1 MYQCKMIAR
10 LNSVTSVA
18 LLLCC
23 LASPGGSLAQ
33 VPGSLAAK
41 PYFSLST
48 NEAVRPGEAVPVSIQ
63 TNNVTKLQFRL
74 YKVNDPLRF
83 FAQLPDAHRFGGSMR
98 RSVVATTPLEKFRV
112 WKSGWRA
119 RFRNVFRA
127 QFSAESRAGIRQALA
142 KKEPPAA
149 PAMPPPAA
157 VADFASI
164 PVLNPQQLVRTWE
177 QVILKRQPWESATV
191 KVPLEKTGVYVLEA
205 TDGTLQAYTL
215 LSATSVA
222 IVTKSHAGKILI
234 RVVDREKGAPIHN
247 AMVTVLD
254 RASQRNLARERTGAD
269 GLLEIAV
276 PQEATE
282 GVLVVANNHE
292 DYAVS
297 ALDSWS
303 VSTPAAERL
312 MGYVYTDRPVYRP
325 GHTVHFRAILRTL
338 EDTNYALPGQSKV
351 PVEIRD
357 AEGNFVL
364 RSVLKLS
371 RFGTVHGELN
381 LAATAPLGYYG
392 IQVGE
397 RGAYGGFT
405 VEEYRKPEYEVR
417 VTPETRQLIQGAPA
431 RYTIQA
437 RYYYGEP
444 VFPAKVTYVVWK
456 ARYWSPYWG
465 DFEQDE
471 EFDDDGGDVS
481 WGGEQVSE
489 ATGQLNSDGQ
499 LTVTVPTTR
508 GEQDVTYRVEARVA
522 DAADREITASGTV
535 VALRSSM
542 LVKFRPVD
550 YFATEGKDARFALET
565 MTAEGKPVLSVP
577 YRVSFAAY
585 DGRSPKDK
593 REVARAEGATDSQG
607 KATVLFRPKEGG
619 SYIATVTLRAPE
631 GREIREEAWL
641 WVSGQGRWWGSDS
654 EQVKIIPDKASYKAG
669 DTARLLIL
677 TGSPCNLWFA
687 VEGKKLY
694 DSRFIAVS
702 GQTATVEVPIT
713 AEQEPEIFAQATFI
727 RNNTLHSGAKR
738 LKIPPL
744 DKEIKVA
751 LKTDREQYR
760 PGENARLTLD
770 ARDMGGNAVE
780 GEFSVGVVDEA
791 IYAIQR
797 EFQPDIL
804 KVFYGPSWN
813 RVHTESSLNYYFS
826 GEAGTRQMILARIRN
841 PNARA
846 QLKPERIAEPR
857 IRKLFPDT
865 IYWIADL
872 TTNAAG
878 RAETS
883 FAFPDS
889 LTTWRTTARG
899 VTSDT
904 RAGSAVIRT
913 VVRKNLVLTMGTPR
927 FLTEGDNVTVPVIV
941 RNYLPDEKR
950 VQVSLGLTGGTITGG
965 ATQEVTIATR
975 GEARIDYQLTVPKPG
990 QAVFLAKALAEGES
1004 DALEITVPVQPKGD
1018 LRTLSQSGVVTAGS
1032 PAEVTITTPALANP
1046 NERNLEIRITP
1057 SVAGALFAAL
1067 EYLTSYPY
1075 GCTEQ
1080 TMSSFLPNLTVVRA
1094 MEQLGA
1100 GAGIDRAELNRK
1112 VKAGLERLYGLQH
1125 EDGAWGWWRGD
1136 DYDAFMTAY
1145 VVNGLQEASDAGYRI
1160 RGDVLER
1167 GRNAL
1172 KQRFPKDAPDLM
1184 AFVAYALRDKN
1195 AFEAAWTRNQ
1205 ALSAHG
1211 LAIAGLAAQRL
1222 KDSRAGEIASRLEA
1236 AATKEGA
1243 EVYWKADQDTLL
1255 RFRFDNSPEATAWAI
1270 KFLARQRP
1278 ESPLLDAAAQWL
1290 VAHRRQGYYWESTK
1304 QTAMVID
1311 GLVDYLKRSGEL
1323 KPDLSVT
1330 VSIDGKPAL
1339 TRKFTGADALKPDP
1353 VTVRV
1358 PAESSR
1364 RVQVSATGTG
1374 RVYWSSNLSYYSL
1387 VSEPEPNPVLS
1398 IQREYYRPG
1407 GGPVSGPVRTGD
1419 RIEVRLKVSGPEQRY
1434 LLIEDPIP
1442 AGAEGVRVQDRWY
1455 MRKDLRDNRAAFLEY
1470 YLEKASE
1477 LRYTIV
1483 FTNAGKF
1490 TVGAAKIEAMY
1501 QPGLRATTSST
1512 EFEVLPR

>member
-1 MYQCKMIAR
+1 
-10 LNSVTSVA
+10 
-18 LLLCC
+18 
-23 LASPGGSLAQ
+23 
-33 VPGSLAAK
+33 
-41 PYFSLST
+41 
-48 NEAVRPGEAVPVSIQ
+48 
-63 TNNVTKLQFRL
+63 
-74 YKVNDPLRF
+74 
-83 FAQLPDAHRFGGSMR
+83 MR

-112 WKSGWRA
+112 WKTGWRA

-127 QFSAESRAGIRQALA
+127 QFSADSRAGIRKTLA
-142 KKEPPAA
+142 AEEPQAA
-149 PAMPPPAA
+149 PAMPPPSA

-164 PVLNPQQLVRTWE
+164 PILNPQQLVRTWE

-191 KVPLEKTGVYVLEA
+191 KVPLEKKGVYVLEA
-205 TDGTLQAYTL
+205 TDGTLQAYTV
-215 LSATSVA
+215 LSATDVA
-222 IVTKSHAGKILI
+222 IVTKSHVGKILI
-234 RVVDREKGAPIHN
+234 RVVDRVKGAPIEN
-247 AMVTVLD
+247 ALVAAFD
-254 RASQRNLARERTGAD
+254 RASQRNLLRERTGAD
-269 GLLEIAV
+269 GLLEVTV
-276 PQEATE
+276 PQDSTE
-282 GVLVVANNHE
+282 GVLIVANNQE

-303 VSTPAAERL
+303 VGAASAERL

-325 GHTVHFRAILRTL
+325 GHTVHFRGILRTM
-338 EDTNYALPGQSKV
+338 EASNYALPGFTKV

-364 RSVLKLS
+364 RSTLKLS
-371 RFGTVHGELN
+371 RFGTVHGELT

-417 VTPETRQLIQGAPA
+417 VTPETRQLIQGSPA

-465 DFEQDE
+465 DFDQDE
-471 EFDDDGGDVS
+471 EFDNDGDLS

-489 ATGQLNSDGQ
+489 AAGQSNSDGQ
-499 LTVTVPTTR
+499 LTVTVPTTP
-508 GEQDVTYRVEARVA
+508 GEQDVTYRVEARVTDSA
-522 DAADREITASGTV
+522 GREITASGTV
-535 VALRSSM
+535 IALRSSM

-550 YFATEGKDARFALET
+550 YFAIEGKDARFALET
-565 MTAEGKPVLSVP
+565 ITVEGKPVPSVP

-585 DGRSPKDK
+585 DGRSSKAMP
-593 REVARAEGATDSQG
+593 EVASAQGATDSQG
-607 KATVLFRPKEGG
+607 KATVLFHPTEGG

-631 GREIREEAWL
+631 GREIQEEAWV
-641 WVSGQGRWWGSDS
+641 WVSGQGRWWGGAG
-654 EQVKIIPDKASYKAG
+654 EQIKIIPDKASYKAG

-694 DSRFIAVS
+694 DSRFITVS

-713 AEQEPEIFAQATFI
+713 AEQEPEVFAQATFI
-727 RNNTLHSGAKR
+727 RDNMLYSGAKR

-760 PGENARLTLD
+760 PGESARLTLD

-780 GEFSVGVVDEA
+780 AEFSIGVVDEA

-813 RVHTESSLNYYFS
+813 RVHTESSLNYYFY
-826 GEAGTRQMILARIRN
+826 GQAGTRQMILARIRN

-872 TTNAAG
+872 TTNASG

-883 FAFPDS
+883 FTFPDS

-904 RAGSAVIRT
+904 RVGSAVTKT

-927 FLTEGDNVTVPVIV
+927 FLTEGDVITVPVIV

-950 VQVSLGLTGGTITGG
+950 VQVSLRLTGGTITGG
-965 ATQEVTIATR
+965 ATQEVAIASR
-975 GEARIDYQLTVPKPG
+975 GEARVDYQLTVPKPG

-1032 PAEVTITTPALANP
+1032 PAGLTITTPAGANR

-1100 GAGIDRAELNRK
+1100 GAGIDRGELNRK

-1125 EDGAWGWWRGD
+1125 PDGAWGWWRGD
-1136 DYDAFMTAY
+1136 DYNVFMTAY

-1160 RGDVLER
+1160 RQDVLER
-1167 GRNAL
+1167 GRNVL

-1184 AFVAYALRDKN
+1184 AYAAYALRDKA
-1195 AFEAAWTRNQ
+1195 AFEAAWTLNQ
-1205 ALSAHG
+1205 SFTAYG
-1211 LAIAGLAAQRL
+1211 LAIAGLTAHRL
-1222 KDSRAGEIASRLEA
+1222 NDSRAAELARRLEA
-1236 AATKEGA
+1236 AVTKEGPD
-1243 EVYWKADQDTLL
+1243 VYWKADQDTLL

-1278 ESPLLDAAAQWL
+1278 ESPLLDGAAQWL

-1323 KPDLSVT
+1323 KPDLNVT

-1339 TRKFTGADALKPDP
+1339 TREFTSADALKADP

-1358 PAESSR
+1358 PAASEH

-1374 RVYWSSNLSYYSL
+1374 KVYWSSNLSYYSL
-1387 VSEPEPNPVLS
+1387 ASEPEPNSVLS

-1407 GGPVSGPVRTGD
+1407 GGPLSGPVRAGD
-1419 RIEVRLKVSGPEQRY
+1419 RVEVRLKVSGPGQQY

-1442 AGAEGVRVQDRWY
+1442 AGAEGVRAEDRWY

-1470 YLEKASE
+1470 YLEKPSE

-1490 TVGAAKIEAMY
+1490 SVGAAKIEAMY
-1501 QPGLRATTSST
+1501 QPALRATTSST